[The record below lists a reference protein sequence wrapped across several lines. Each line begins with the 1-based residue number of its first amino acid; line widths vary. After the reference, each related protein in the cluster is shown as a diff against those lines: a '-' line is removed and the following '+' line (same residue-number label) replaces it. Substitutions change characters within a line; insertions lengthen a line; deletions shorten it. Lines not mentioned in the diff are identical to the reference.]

1 MKTYIALL
9 TLSNTI
15 NDKPASII
23 MSELL
28 QNSPGIYQYKKNRN
42 NISV

>member
-1 MKTYIALL
+1 MNTYIALL

-15 NDKPASII
+15 NDKPASI

-28 QNSPGIYQYKKNRN
+28 QNSPGICQYKKNWS